1 MSNTP
6 TAPVITF
13 AAPVATVR
21 CPFHHERTGNG
32 TPILDAD
39 GAPLP
44 GVHQHYV
51 GSPAVLG
58 ERGAP
63 CTGGSYELADPDGL
77 TA

>member
-1 MSNTP
+1 MPP
-6 TAPVITF
+6 TQIAPVISF
-13 AAPVATVR
+13 DAPVATVR
-21 CPFHHERTGNG
+21 CPFHIERTGNG
-32 TPILDAD
+32 TPILDPD

-63 CTGGSYELADPDGL
+63 CTGGSYELADPDGR